1 MSVWHSDG
9 KELDG
14 ASITL
19 WKRGHVLVWDV
30 MCPDTYAPSH
40 IGLDS
45 NEVGLV
51 AAQAEQLKNRKYAEL
66 LLSQYFTPIA
76 I

>member
-1 MSVWHSDG
+1 
-9 KELDG
+9 
-14 ASITL
+14 
-19 WKRGHVLVWDV
+19 

-66 LLSQYFTPIA
+66 LLSHHLTPIA